1 MRKTAK
7 NSKGPSELEERIRHL
22 EEINRWTLDALDMAV
37 SFGDLHYSSSPLDQ
51 DPAVIFSATRAHL
64 ERLISFR
71 LLALFMVD
79 EISSDFVLVDCEPES
94 DSVMV
99 KKEVDFQIA
108 EGVFSWALYQNRAVT
123 VPAKYFKKTVVF
135 HVLVTRSQVV
145 GMVVGILADDELA
158 VNNLLSNLLT
168 IILFNTARAL
178 ENAILYKKIND
189 TNRELEDIVR
199 KRTQELQKALE
210 AANVLNIAKS
220 QFLANMSHEIRTPMN
235 GIIGFTGL
243 LLSTDLNEEQS
254 SYVDTIK
261 KSGDALMFLI
271 NDILDFSKIEAGELK
286 LEYIDF
292 DPEDI
297 AYDVCELI
305 QPKYGSKSIEFLC
318 RIGDDL
324 SSIVRGDPYRFRQVL
339 LNLVDNAAKFTETGE
354 IELYLDGEERKDH
367 QVKIRAIV
375 RDTGIGIP
383 ADKLSTIFDSFK
395 QVDCSSTRKYGG
407 SGLGLSICKQLSR
420 LMNGDVWAASKKGDG
435 SQFHFTAWLD
445 EPVSEKVKDHLS
457 LAGKKVLI
465 AGKNRTNL
473 DILARMVASSGMRL
487 MTTEKGEEVLPALIN
502 ARNNGDFFDICMLDV
517 KLSDMNINR
526 IIEMIRAAKIGDI
539 HVLVFGPL
547 NSRVMLE
554 HRTWATL
561 SFIQTPIRK
570 RKLIQTIE
578 EVINITEN
586 RENGNIIRKKEKGY
600 PFQTSVSAG
609 LQLRILLAEDNI
621 VNQNLVK
628 VMLSKAGHRVE
639 LANNGREAIEKLIK
653 TDDPFDLIFMDIQM
667 PVMDGLEATKIIRS
681 RGYGDVPII
690 ALTASAMEEDRIS
703 CLKVGMDDYLAK
715 PVRMEVVKEVIEKWA
730 PRRKH
735 QSI

>member
-1 MRKTAK
+1 MRRTAK
-7 NSKGPSELEERIRHL
+7 DRKGPSELGERIRHL
-22 EEINRWTLDALDMAV
+22 EEINRWTSDALDMAV
-37 SFGDLHYSSSPLDQ
+37 SFGDLHNSSPLDQ
-51 DPAVIFSATRAHL
+51 EPAAIFRATRAHL
-64 ERLISFR
+64 ERLIPFR

-94 DSVMV
+94 GSTMIR
-99 KKEVDFQIA
+99 KEVDFQIA

-135 HVLVTRSQVV
+135 HALVTRSQVV
-145 GMVVGILADDELA
+145 GMVVGILADDELV
-158 VNNLLSNLLT
+158 VNNVLSNLLT
-168 IILFNTARAL
+168 IVLSNTARAL

-210 AANVLNIAKS
+210 AANVLNIARG

-254 SYVDTIK
+254 SYIDTIK

-292 DPEDI
+292 DPEDV

-305 QPKYGSKSIEFLC
+305 QPKYGSKSIDFLC
-318 RIGDDL
+318 RVGDDL
-324 SSIVRGDPYRFRQVL
+324 PSSVRGDPYRFRQVL

-354 IELYLDGEERKDH
+354 IELYLGVEKRRDH
-367 QVKIRAIV
+367 QVKIRSIV

-383 ADKLSTIFDSFK
+383 ADKLYTIFDSFR

-407 SGLGLSICKQLSR
+407 SGLGLSICKQLSK
-420 LMNGDVWAASKKGDG
+420 LMNGDVWAASETGEG

-445 EPVSEKVKDHLS
+445 EAVSETVKDRVS
-457 LAGKKVLI
+457 IAGKKILI
-465 AGKNRTNL
+465 AGRNRTNIE
-473 DILARMVASSGMRL
+473 ILSHMVESLGMRF
-487 MTTEKGEEVLPALIN
+487 MTTERGDEVLPSLIN
-502 ARNNGDFFDICMLDV
+502 ARDYCDFFDICMLDIR
-517 KLSDMNINR
+517 LSDININK
-526 IIEMIRAAKIGDI
+526 IIEMIQAVKIKDI
-539 HVLVFGPL
+539 NILVFGPL

-554 HRTWATL
+554 HPTWATI

-570 RKLIQTIE
+570 SKLIQTIE
-578 EVINITEN
+578 EMIKVTEN
-586 RENGNIIRKKEKGY
+586 RGNGNIIHKEKEGF
-600 PFQTSVSAG
+600 PPQSSAFAA
-609 LQLRILLAEDNI
+609 LPLKILLAEDNI

-628 VMLSKAGHRVE
+628 IMLSKVGHRVE

-667 PVMDGLEATKIIRS
+667 PIMDGLEATKIIRS
-681 RGYGDVPII
+681 RGYGDIPII
-690 ALTASAMEEDRIS
+690 ALTASAMEEDRLS

-715 PVRMEVVKEVIEKWA
+715 PVRIEIVKEVIEKWA

>member
-7 NSKGPSELEERIRHL
+7 NRKGPSELGERIRHL

-37 SFGDLHYSSSPLDQ
+37 SFGDLNNGSPLDQ
-51 DPAVIFSATRAHL
+51 EPAAIFRATRAHL

-79 EISSDFVLVDCEPES
+79 EVSSDFMLIDCEPES
-94 DSVMV
+94 GSFMIR
-99 KKEVDFQIA
+99 KEVDFHIA

-135 HVLVTRSQVV
+135 HALVTRSQVV
-145 GMVVGILADDELA
+145 GMVVGILADDELV
-158 VNNLLSNLLT
+158 VNNVLSNLLT
-168 IILFNTARAL
+168 IILSNTARAL

-189 TNRELEDIVR
+189 TNRELENIVI

-243 LLSTDLNEEQS
+243 LLSTDLNEEQN

-261 KSGDALMFLI
+261 KSGDSLMFLI
-271 NDILDFSKIEAGELK
+271 NDILDFSKIEAGELN

-292 DPEDI
+292 DPEDV
-297 AYDVCELI
+297 AYDVCDLI
-305 QPKYGSKSIEFLC
+305 QPKYGSKSIDFLC
-318 RIGDDL
+318 RIGDDVP
-324 SSIVRGDPYRFRQVL
+324 SIVRGDPYRFRQVL

-354 IELYLDGEERKDH
+354 IELYLDVEERKDH
-367 QVKIRAIV
+367 QVKIRSIV

-383 ADKLSTIFDSFK
+383 ADKLSTIFDSFR

-407 SGLGLSICKQLSR
+407 SGLGLSICKQLSG
-420 LMNGDVWAASKKGDG
+420 LMNGDVSVVSKKGGG
-435 SQFHFTAWLD
+435 SQFHFSAWFD
-445 EPVSEKVKDHLS
+445 EPDGERVNDHVS
-457 LAGKKVLI
+457 LAGKKILI
-465 AGKNRTNL
+465 AGKNRTGL
-473 DILARMVASSGMRL
+473 EILSHMVESLGMSF
-487 MTTEKGEEVLPALIN
+487 MTTEKEDGVLPSLIN
-502 ARNNGDFFDICMLDV
+502 ARNYGDFFDICMLDIR
-517 KLSDMNINR
+517 LSDTNINN
-526 IIEMIRAAKIGDI
+526 IIAMIWAEEIRDI
-539 HVLVFGPL
+539 HILVFGPL
-547 NSRVMLE
+547 NSRVMLG
-554 HRTWATL
+554 HRTSASI

-570 RKLIQTIE
+570 RKLVQTLEKIIK
-578 EVINITEN
+578 VSEN
-586 RENGNIIRKKEKGY
+586 KENDSIICSEWEGS
-600 PFQTSVSAG
+600 PLQTSVLAS
-609 LQLRILLAEDNI
+609 LPLKILLAEDNV

-628 VMLSKAGHRVE
+628 IMLGKAGHRVE

-653 TDDPFDLIFMDIQM
+653 TDDPFDLIFMDVQM
-667 PVMDGLEATKIIRS
+667 PIMDGLEATKIIRS
-681 RGYGDVPII
+681 RGYGDIPII

-715 PVRMEVVKEVIEKWA
+715 PIRAEVVKEVIDKWA
-730 PRRKH
+730 PRRKN
-735 QSI
+735 

>member
-1 MRKTAK
+1 MQNTARNK
-7 NSKGPSELEERIRHL
+7 KSPSELEERIRHL

-37 SFGDLHYSSSPLDQ
+37 SFGDLHNSISPLDQ
-51 DPAVIFSATRAHL
+51 EPAAIFRATRAHL

-79 EISSDFVLVDCEPES
+79 ETSSDFVLVDCEPDAES
-94 DSVMV
+94 FMI

-108 EGVFSWALYQNRAVT
+108 ERVFSWALYQNRAVT
-123 VPAKYFKKTVVF
+123 VPAKYFDKTVVF
-135 HVLVTRSQVV
+135 HTLLTRSQVV

-189 TNRELEDIVR
+189 TNRALEDIVR

-210 AANVLNIAKS
+210 TANVLNDAKS

-243 LLSTDLNEEQS
+243 LHSTDLSDEQS

-292 DPEDI
+292 DPEEV
-297 AYDVCELI
+297 AYDVCELV
-305 QPKYGSKSIEFLC
+305 QPKYGSKPIDFLC
-318 RIGDDL
+318 RIGSDL
-324 SSIVRGDPYRFRQVL
+324 PSTVRGDPYRFRQVL

-354 IELYLDGEERKDH
+354 IELYLDGAERKNH
-367 QVKIRAIV
+367 QVKIQAIV

-383 ADKLSTIFDSFK
+383 ADKLPTIFDSFR
-395 QVDCSSTRKYGG
+395 QVDCSSTRKHGG
-407 SGLGLSICKQLSR
+407 SGLGLSICRQLSR
-420 LMNGDVWAASKKGDG
+420 LMNGDVWAVSEIG
-435 SQFHFTAWLD
+435 SGSRFHFTAWLD
-445 EPVSEKVKDHLS
+445 EPVSEVVKEHVS
-457 LAGKKVLI
+457 LVGKKVLI
-465 AGKNRTNL
+465 AGRNRTNL
-473 DILARMVASSGMRL
+473 QILSQMVESFGMSF
-487 MTTEKGEEVLPALIN
+487 MTTERGSDVLPSLIN
-502 ARNNGDFFDICMLDV
+502 VRNNGDFFDVCMLDV
-517 KLSDMNINR
+517 RISDVSVNK
-526 IIEMIRAAKIGDI
+526 IIEMIQAAEIRDI

-547 NSRVMLE
+547 NSRVMLD
-554 HRTWATL
+554 HRTWTTI
-561 SFIQTPIRK
+561 SFIPTPIRK
-570 RKLIQTIE
+570 RKLIQTLE
-578 EVINITEN
+578 GMLNITED
-586 RENGNIIRKKEKGY
+586 RKNINMIPNKEY
-600 PFQTSVSAG
+600 PMQCPELSR
-609 LQLRILLAEDNI
+609 LQLRILLAEDNV

-628 VMLSKAGHRVE
+628 IMLSKAGHRVE
-639 LANNGREAIEKLIK
+639 LANNGREAIEKLTK

-667 PVMDGLEATKIIRS
+667 PVMDGLEATRIIRN
-681 RGYGDVPII
+681 RGYGDVPIV

-703 CLKVGMDDYLAK
+703 CLKVGMDDYLVK
-715 PVRMEVVKEVIEKWA
+715 PIRMEIVKEVIEKWA

-735 QSI
+735 QSV

>member
-1 MRKTAK
+1 
-7 NSKGPSELEERIRHL
+7 
-22 EEINRWTLDALDMAV
+22 
-37 SFGDLHYSSSPLDQ
+37 
-51 DPAVIFSATRAHL
+51 
-64 ERLISFR
+64 
-71 LLALFMVD
+71 MVD
-79 EISSDFVLVDCEPES
+79 ETSSDFVLVDCEPKS
-94 DSVMV
+94 GSFMIR
-99 KKEVDFQIA
+99 KEVDFQIS

-135 HVLVTRSQVV
+135 HALVTRSQVV
-145 GMVVGILADDELA
+145 GMVVGILADDEFV
-158 VNNLLSNLLT
+158 VNNVLSNLLT
-168 IILFNTARAL
+168 IILSNTARAL

-189 TNRELEDIVR
+189 ANRELEDIVR

-254 SYVDTIK
+254 SYIDTIK

-286 LEYIDF
+286 LEYMDF
-292 DPEDI
+292 DPEDVV
-297 AYDVCELI
+297 YDVCELI
-305 QPKYGSKSIEFLC
+305 QPKYGSKSIDFLC

-324 SSIVRGDPYRFRQVL
+324 PSSVRGDPYRFRQVL
-339 LNLVDNAAKFTETGE
+339 LNLVDNAAKFTEAGE
-354 IELYLDGEERKDH
+354 IELCLDVEERKDH
-367 QVKIRAIV
+367 QVKIRSVV

-383 ADKLSTIFDSFK
+383 ADKLSTIFDSFR

-407 SGLGLSICKQLSR
+407 SGLGLSICKQLSK
-420 LMNGDVWAASKKGDG
+420 LMNGDVWAASKTGDG
-435 SQFHFTAWLD
+435 SQFHFTVWLD
-445 EPVSEKVKDHLS
+445 EPVSETVKDHVS
-457 LAGKKVLI
+457 LAGKKILI
-465 AGKNRTNL
+465 AGRNRTNL
-473 DILARMVASSGMRL
+473 EILSQMVESSGMSF
-487 MTTEKGEEVLPALIN
+487 MTTENEEEVLPALIN
-502 ARNNGDFFDICMLDV
+502 ACNNGDFFDICMLDIR
-517 KLSDMNINR
+517 LSDININK
-526 IIEMIRAAKIGDI
+526 IIEMIQAETIGNI
-539 HVLVFGPL
+539 HILVFGPL

-554 HRTWATL
+554 HRTWATI

-570 RKLIQTIE
+570 RKLLQTID
-578 EVINITEN
+578 EVIDIAEN
-586 RENGNIIRKKEKGY
+586 RKEGNIVRNKVKGY
-600 PFQTSVSAG
+600 PLQTPISAD
-609 LQLRILLAEDNI
+609 LKLRILLAEDNI

-628 VMLSKAGHRVE
+628 IMLGKAGHRVE

-681 RGYGDVPII
+681 RGYGDIPII
-690 ALTASAMEEDRIS
+690 ALTASAMEEDRVS

-715 PVRMEVVKEVIEKWA
+715 PIRTEVVKEVIEKWA
-730 PRRKH
+730 PRKKH

>member
-1 MRKTAK
+1 MRKTGK
-7 NSKGPSELEERIRHL
+7 NRKGPSELGERIRHL

-37 SFGDLHYSSSPLDQ
+37 SFGDLHNSSPPDQ
-51 DPAVIFSATRAHL
+51 EPAAIFRATRAHL

-79 EISSDFVLVDCEPES
+79 ETSSDFVLVDCEPKPGS
-94 DSVMV
+94 FMIR
-99 KKEVDFQIA
+99 KEVDFQIS

-135 HVLVTRSQVV
+135 HALVTRSQVV
-145 GMVVGILADDELA
+145 GMVVGILADDEFA
-158 VNNLLSNLLT
+158 VNNVLSNLLT
-168 IILFNTARAL
+168 IILSNTARAL

-189 TNRELEDIVR
+189 ANRELEDIVR

-254 SYVDTIK
+254 SYIDTIK

-292 DPEDI
+292 DPEDV

-305 QPKYGSKSIEFLC
+305 QPKYGSKSIDFLC

-324 SSIVRGDPYRFRQVL
+324 PSSVRGDPYRFRQVL
-339 LNLVDNAAKFTETGE
+339 LNLVDNAAKFTEAGE
-354 IELYLDGEERKDH
+354 IELYLDVEERKDH

-383 ADKLSTIFDSFK
+383 ADKLSTIFDSFR

-407 SGLGLSICKQLSR
+407 SGLGLSICKQLSK
-420 LMNGDVWAASKKGDG
+420 LMNGDVWAASKTGDG

-445 EPVSEKVKDHLS
+445 EPVSETVKDHVS
-457 LAGKKVLI
+457 LAGKKILI
-465 AGKNRTNL
+465 AGRNRTNL
-473 DILARMVASSGMRL
+473 EILSQMVESSGMSF
-487 MTTEKGEEVLPALIN
+487 MTTEKEEEVLPALIN
-502 ARNNGDFFDICMLDV
+502 ASNNGDFFDICMLDIR
-517 KLSDMNINR
+517 LSDININK
-526 IIEMIRAAKIGDI
+526 IIEMIQAEKIGNI
-539 HVLVFGPL
+539 HILVFGPL

-554 HRTWATL
+554 HRTWATI

-570 RKLIQTIE
+570 RKLLQTID
-578 EVINITEN
+578 EVIDIAEN
-586 RENGNIIRKKEKGY
+586 RKEGNIVRNKVKGY
-600 PFQTSVSAG
+600 PLQTPISAG
-609 LQLRILLAEDNI
+609 LKLRILLAEDNI

-628 VMLSKAGHRVE
+628 IMLGKAGHRVE

-681 RGYGDVPII
+681 RGYGDIPII
-690 ALTASAMEEDRIS
+690 ALTASAMEEDRVS

-715 PVRMEVVKEVIEKWA
+715 PIRTEVVKEVIEKWA
-730 PRRKH
+730 PRKKH

>member
-7 NSKGPSELEERIRHL
+7 NKKAPPELGERIRHL

-37 SFGDLHYSSSPLDQ
+37 SFGDLHNSSPLDQ
-51 DPAVIFSATRAHL
+51 EPAAIFRATRAHL
-64 ERLISFR
+64 ERLLSFR

-79 EISSDFVLVDCEPES
+79 ETSSDFVLVDCEPES
-94 DSVMV
+94 GSFMIR
-99 KKEVDFQIA
+99 KEVDFHIA

-135 HVLVTRSQVV
+135 HALVTRSQVV
-145 GMVVGILADDELA
+145 GMAVGILADDELV
-158 VNNLLSNLLT
+158 VNNVLSNLLT
-168 IILFNTARAL
+168 IILSNTARAL

-210 AANVLNIAKS
+210 TANVLNIAKS

-243 LLSTDLNEEQS
+243 LLSTDLNEEQG

-261 KSGDALMFLI
+261 KSSDALMFLI

-305 QPKYGSKSIEFLC
+305 QPKYGSKSIDFLC

-324 SSIVRGDPYRFRQVL
+324 PSSVRGDPYRFRQVL

-354 IELYLDGEERKDH
+354 IELYLDLEERRDH
-367 QVKIRAIV
+367 QVKIRSIV

-383 ADKLSTIFDSFK
+383 ADKLSTIFDSFR

-420 LMNGDVWAASKKGDG
+420 LMNGDVWAESKTGSG
-435 SQFHFTAWLD
+435 SQFHFTACLD
-445 EPVSEKVKDHLS
+445 EPFSEKVKDHVS
-457 LAGKKVLI
+457 LAGRKILI
-465 AGKNRTNL
+465 AGRNRTNL
-473 DILARMVASSGMRL
+473 EILSHMVASSGMGF
-487 MTTEKGEEVLPALIN
+487 MTTEKGDEVLPSLIN
-502 ARNNGDFFDICMLDV
+502 ARNYGDFFDICMLDV
-517 KLSDMNINR
+517 RLSDININK
-526 IIEMIRAAKIGDI
+526 IIEMIQAARIKDI
-539 HVLVFGPL
+539 HILVFGPL
-547 NSRVMLE
+547 NSRVVLE
-554 HRTWATL
+554 HRTWATI

-578 EVINITEN
+578 EMIKVTEN
-586 RENGNIIRKKEKGY
+586 RGDGNIIRNKEKSHTS
-600 PFQTSVSAG
+600 QTAASAG

-628 VMLSKAGHRVE
+628 IMLGKAGHCVE

-681 RGYGDVPII
+681 RGYGDIPII
-690 ALTASAMEEDRIS
+690 ALTASAMEEDRLS

-715 PVRMEVVKEVIEKWA
+715 PVRTEVVKEVIEKWA
-730 PRRKH
+730 PRRKN
-735 QSI
+735 QSV

>member
-1 MRKTAK
+1 MQKTARNK
-7 NSKGPSELEERIRHL
+7 KGPTELEERIRHL

-37 SFGDLHYSSSPLDQ
+37 SFGDLHNSISPLDQ
-51 DPAVIFSATRAHL
+51 APAAIFSATRAHL

-79 EISSDFVLVDCEPES
+79 ETSSDFVLVDCEPDAES
-94 DSVMV
+94 FMI

-123 VPAKYFKKTVVF
+123 VPAKYFDKTVVF
-135 HVLVTRSQVV
+135 HTLVTRSQVV

-199 KRTQELQKALE
+199 KRTRELQKALE
-210 AANVLNIAKS
+210 TANVLNNAKS

-243 LLSTDLNEEQS
+243 LHSTDLSDEQS

-292 DPEDI
+292 NPEEV

-305 QPKYGSKSIEFLC
+305 QPKYGSKSIDFLC
-318 RIGDDL
+318 RIGDGL
-324 SSIVRGDPYRFRQVL
+324 PSSVRGDPYRFRQVL

-354 IELYLDGEERKDH
+354 IELYLDSEERKNH
-367 QVKIRAIV
+367 QVKIQAIV

-383 ADKLSTIFDSFK
+383 ADKLPTIFDSFR

-420 LMNGDVWAASKKGDG
+420 LMNGDVRAVSEIGNG
-435 SQFHFTAWLD
+435 SRFHFTAWLD
-445 EPVSEKVKDHLS
+445 EPFSEVAKEHVSLV
-457 LAGKKVLI
+457 GKKVLI
-465 AGKNRTNL
+465 AGKNRTDL
-473 DILARMVASSGMRL
+473 KILSQMVESFGMSF
-487 MTTEKGEEVLPALIN
+487 MTTEKGEEVLPSLTN
-502 ARNNGDFFDICMLDV
+502 ARNNGDFFDVCMLDIR
-517 KLSDMNINR
+517 LSDVSVNR
-526 IIEMIRAAKIGDI
+526 IIEMIQAAEIRDI
-539 HVLVFGPL
+539 HVLVFGPP
-547 NSRVMLE
+547 NSRVMLD
-554 HRTWATL
+554 HRTWTTL
-561 SFIQTPIRK
+561 SFIPTPIRK

-578 EVINITEN
+578 EMLNITED
-586 RENGNIIRKKEKGY
+586 RKNINVIPNKAKDY
-600 PFQTSVSAG
+600 PLQSPASEG

-621 VNQNLVK
+621 INQSLVK
-628 VMLSKAGHRVE
+628 IMLSKAGHRVE
-639 LANNGREAIEKLIK
+639 LANNGREAIEKLTK

-667 PVMDGLEATKIIRS
+667 PVMDGLEATRIIRS
-681 RGYGDVPII
+681 GGYGDVPIV

-703 CLKVGMDDYLAK
+703 CLKVGMDDYLVK
-715 PVRMEVVKEVIEKWA
+715 PIRMEVVKEVIEKWA
-730 PRRKH
+730 PRRKY
-735 QSI
+735 QSM